1 MNLAIAIRR
10 GLYTAWTSVLS
21 VKHPF
26 DIAAAWMAGFC
37 VAVDDYY
44 YEVMEARGWNN
55 GIS

>member
-10 GLYTAWTSVLS
+10 SLYNAWISVIS
-21 VKHPF
+21 VKHPS

-44 YEVMEARGWNN
+44 YEIMEANN
-55 GIS
+55 

>member
-44 YEVMEARGWNN
+44 WEVMGDE
-55 GIS
+55 I